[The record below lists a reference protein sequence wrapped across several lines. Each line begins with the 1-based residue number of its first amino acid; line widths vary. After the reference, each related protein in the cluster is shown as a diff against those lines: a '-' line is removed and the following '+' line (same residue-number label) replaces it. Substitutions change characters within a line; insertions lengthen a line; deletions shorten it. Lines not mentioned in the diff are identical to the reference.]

1 MHERA
6 SIEIRRLCREDVTL
20 MRDVLAV
27 FGAAFG
33 DPAADVVDQPRA
45 AYLRQLLSRADVI
58 ALAALVDG
66 AAVGGL
72 VAYVLPKFEQERSEI
87 YLDNLAVATAYR
99 RRGVATALIDHLR
112 WLADDGGACGIYV
125 QADVEDT
132 AAIAL
137 YTTRGTRAD
146 VVHFDISPVA
156 ASPSDHR

>member
-6 SIEIRRLCREDVTL
+6 SIEIRRLRREDVTL
-20 MRDVLAV
+20 MHDVLAV

-33 DPAADVVDQPRA
+33 DPATDVVERPRA
-45 AYLRQLLSRADVI
+45 AYLRQLLGRADVI

-72 VAYVLPKFEQERSEI
+72 VAHVLPKFEQERNEI
-87 YLDNLAVATAYR
+87 YLYDLAVATAHR

-125 QADVEDT
+125 QADVDDT

-137 YTTRGTRAD
+137 YTTRGARAD
-146 VVHFDISPVA
+146 VVHFDIWPAA
-156 ASPSDHR
+156 ASPSDHT